1 MKSDAYIK
9 CMMELALS
17 RLSKQG
23 LDFAQV
29 EQGCDLLVAD
39 HTVKYTLGKFSDF
52 SDQLALRLALV
63 SNFYL
68 SQLGTNT
75 PEEEAVSKEWHKLE
89 KEFVLG
95 ERAQTRAEENQ
106 RITKAA
112 G

>member
-23 LDFAQV
+23 IDTTQV
-29 EQGCDLLVAD
+29 EQDCDLLVAD
-39 HTVKYTLGKFSDF
+39 QTVEYSLGKLSDF
-52 SDQLALRLALV
+52 SDQLALRLAV
-63 SNFYL
+63 ASISYL
-68 SQLGTNT
+68 AQLGTNT
-75 PEEEAVSKEWHKLE
+75 PEEDVVSKEWHRLE

-95 ERAQTRAEENQ
+95 ERMQSRAEESQ
-106 RITKAA
+106 PITKA